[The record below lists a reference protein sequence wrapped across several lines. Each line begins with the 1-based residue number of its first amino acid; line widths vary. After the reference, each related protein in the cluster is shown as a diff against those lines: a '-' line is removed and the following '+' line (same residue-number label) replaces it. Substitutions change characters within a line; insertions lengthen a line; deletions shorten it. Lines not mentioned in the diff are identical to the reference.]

1 MAILPF
7 FVGWEKYSPR
17 RGQAMQESGWEI
29 LGGRMAGNVWG
40 NVWGE
45 LLERSSPH
53 TPFKNF

>member
-17 RGQAMQESGWEI
+17 RGQAMQGGWWEI
-29 LGGRMAGNVWG
+29 LGGERDNTE

-45 LLERSSPH
+45 VLERSSPH